1 VAQRRGSDITHIVLP
16 AGDANLCWSHSS
28 PYDPG
33 QSGFNHVLV
42 SFLHYIVVFVFFL
55 LCLPIFSIRTLWSL
69 ARTRY
74 LQHPN
79 EKVNSASHSV
89 MVSFLPS
96 STDTDQDDQTSL
108 KEQLAFYYIK
118 RSLEVVHAKYCFV
131 IFGS

>member
-1 VAQRRGSDITHIVLP
+1 MWHRDEVQTSRILFYLRVMPTCVGLIPARMIRDKVASIM
-16 AGDANLCWSHSS
+16 
-28 PYDPG
+28 
-33 QSGFNHVLV
+33 
-42 SFLHYIVVFVFFL
+42 FLYPFYIILLYLFFL

-96 STDTDQDDQTSL
+96 STDTDQDDRTSL